1 MMIENIL
8 WIAVSL
14 MVVSSIIQ
22 NKYRIHKF
30 TASIGWLLFSIH
42 WFLQPF
48 HYIQINDYF
57 NVVLTI
63 GIGLFCTLLSY
74 TMMKEYK
81 TYLGNKSKISGNV
94 DVTTMA
100 TIATALGSLFY
111 FPFAQIPTLN
121 EWLIATVTQQVVWI
135 LHTLGYSAEMTSWNL
150 INLNGYTVK
159 IILACTA
166 IESIALFTGLII
178 AVTAPIKKLLTA
190 FMVSVPVIYGLNLL
204 RDVFVV
210 IAYAQQWFGPNS
222 FDIAHHIIAKTGA
235 GIVLLVIAFIVIRI
249 LPELLDLIE
258 GLWQIINKQAQ
269 TILDKIAGNQ

>member
-1 MMIENIL
+1 MIENIL
-8 WIAVSL
+8 WIAVLL

-22 NKYRIHKF
+22 SRYRIHKF
-30 TASIGWLLFSIH
+30 TGSISWLLFSIH
-42 WFLQPF
+42 WFLQPL

-57 NVVLTI
+57 NMVLTF
-63 GIGLFCTLLSY
+63 GIGLFCILLSY

-81 TYLGNKSKISGNV
+81 TFFSAKSRISDYT
-94 DVTTMA
+94 DVTSMA

-135 LHTLGYSAEMTSWNL
+135 LGLLGYPAQMDSWNL
-150 INLNGYTVK
+150 INFNGYTVK

-166 IESIALFTGLII
+166 IESIALFTGLIV
-178 AVTAPIKKLLTA
+178 AATAPLKKLLTA

-204 RDVFVV
+204 RNVFVV
-210 IAYAQQWFGPNS
+210 IAYTQQWFGPNS

-235 GIVLLVIAFIVIRI
+235 GIVLLIIAFIVLRI
-249 LPELLDLIE
+249 LPELMDLIE
-258 GLWQIINKQAQ
+258 GLWQIINNQAQ
-269 TILDKIAGNQ
+269 TIMDKITGNQ